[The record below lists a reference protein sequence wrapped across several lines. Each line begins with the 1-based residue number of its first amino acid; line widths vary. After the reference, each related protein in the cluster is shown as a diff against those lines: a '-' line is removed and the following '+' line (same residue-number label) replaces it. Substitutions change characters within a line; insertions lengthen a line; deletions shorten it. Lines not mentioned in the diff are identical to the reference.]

1 MIRIT
6 AIALLLLLLSA
17 CATGEKVRGDLRP
30 GMSRAEV
37 IELIGNPDG
46 VRSHE
51 GSEVLQYT
59 NRLISGWSWDRA
71 DYFVV
76 LNNGQVTEYGTGQV
90 RQAPGGVFFIVR

>member
-1 MIRIT
+1 MLRSL
-6 AIALLLLLLSA
+6 AVALCVLLLSA
-17 CATGEKVRGDLRP
+17 CATGEKVRAELRP
-30 GMSRAEV
+30 GMTRAEV
-37 IELIGNPDG
+37 VQMIGNPDG

-76 LNNGQVTEYGTGQV
+76 LKDGVVTEYGTGQV